1 MWALR
6 NRKFVFFQAP
16 KGLLFTT
23 AEQQKISS
31 TEKLSFTEKLTTTTK
46 ITTTASQITTT
57 KISTSLVTT
66 STHHIEFSKE
76 KINYE
81 NKTRE
86 IDIKNSTTTSS
97 DFSFDI
103 LGYVYRIGSKI
114 GVIGV

>member
-66 STHHIEFSKE
+66 STHHIKFPQE

-81 NKTRE
+81 NKTWKIE
-86 IDIKNSTTTSS
+86 MKNSSFTSS

-103 LGYVYRIGSKI
+103 PGYVYRIGSKI
-114 GVIGV
+114 EAIRV